1 MNKDLYYLK
10 TPINDLKDNYKE
22 IVITFI
28 ISIFLIFLPLF
39 VPIIMGKI
47 IDYGILQN
55 NKTILIKYS
64 LISLIISLIMVGLNY
79 SNDIINKKIET
90 NYTDKLRKRI
100 VAFIQNQDWKFID
113 TIDEGKLINIYM
125 NEIELISF
133 FYTSNATLLLNDIVT
148 SVFSITVLIKIN
160 SKLFWIITLL
170 QIFIMFIQ
178 SRMNWIIER
187 NVDKVNKKNDD
198 LNSNLQ
204 EIIVNIIYL
213 IKSNFYGFKTSQLNY
228 ASEDALIENFN
239 LKKIEG
245 LNRALVNFLKSII
258 VASMYYYCGTEIIN
272 GSMSFGELT
281 IFSMYSTRYIS
292 PISRLMELKVTIIRV
307 IESIKRVYSY
317 ADSPCSINTCFSMKN
332 IEVNLKKDIIFNNV
346 NFYYGNNIVLNKFN
360 FAFKGQ
366 KINLLKGRS
375 GLGKSTITAL
385 IQKYIVPS
393 KGEIYIGNK
402 NISEIDAKNL
412 RDNISYVS
420 QDSNIFEDSLRNN
433 ITMGIKTD
441 DKNIL
446 RAINYMNLTELL
458 AEFNYN
464 LDYNISANKVSKGQ
478 AQRISLCRAYIQNR
492 DIVILDEAMS
502 NLDYDNE
509 LKILNV
515 LKEKFKDKTII
526 IISHS
531 NIYLD
536 FCDNIC
542 DLDLLEKHNN

>member
-39 VPIIMGKI
+39 VPIVMGKI

-64 LISLIISLIMVGLNY
+64 LISLMISLIMVGLNY
-79 SNDIINKKIET
+79 SNDIINKKIEK

-133 FYTSNATLLLNDIVT
+133 FYTSNATLLVNDIVT

-245 LNRALVNFLKSII
+245 LNRALVNFLKSLI

-332 IEVNLKKDIIFNNV
+332 IEVDLKKDIIFNNV

-393 KGEIYIGNK
+393 KGAIYIGNK

-458 AEFNYN
+458 AKFNYN

-509 LKILNV
+509 LKILNI

-542 DLDLLEKHNN
+542 DLDLLEKYNN

>member
-39 VPIIMGKI
+39 VPIVMGKI

-64 LISLIISLIMVGLNY
+64 LISLMISLIMVGLNY
-79 SNDIINKKIET
+79 SNDIINKKIEK

-133 FYTSNATLLLNDIVT
+133 FYTSNATLLVNDIVT
-148 SVFSITVLIKIN
+148 SVFAITVLIKIN

-245 LNRALVNFLKSII
+245 LNRALVNFLKSLI

-332 IEVNLKKDIIFNNV
+332 IEVDLKKDIIFNNV

-393 KGEIYIGNK
+393 KGAIYIGNK

-458 AEFNYN
+458 AKFNYN

-509 LKILNV
+509 LKILNI

-542 DLDLLEKHNN
+542 DLDLLEKYNN